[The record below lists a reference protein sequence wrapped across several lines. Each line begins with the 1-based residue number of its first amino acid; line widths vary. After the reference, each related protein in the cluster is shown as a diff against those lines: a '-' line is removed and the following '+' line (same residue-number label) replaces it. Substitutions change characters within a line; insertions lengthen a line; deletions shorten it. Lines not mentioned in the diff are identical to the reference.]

1 MPVSPRPASNARAL
15 FGRKAVL
22 CIALGLIGLAAAPA
36 AALAG
41 EPTGCSALLYSQP
54 FAPFKDF
61 NYYMLVPGGEFKGS
75 EGWELSG
82 GAQIIQTTRPDGTT
96 GGVLDV
102 PGGGQAVSPTIQ
114 VTLKMPT
121 ARVWVRD
128 VTGAEGVAASVAY
141 EGTST
146 WSHPK
151 DVGHVHGQHTSW
163 TLSNPIQVQPQTAGS
178 EEGPRTMR
186 FVFNSGGKSNDTQLY
201 GLWIDPRMHEE
212 SQPFHTTACVAPETK
227 PPSGGT
233 PSGGTSS
240 GGTSSGGTSSGTG
253 GGTPSLGGTLVRGAS
268 GGEETPVGVN

>member
-1 MPVSPRPASNARAL
+1 VLNARAL

-22 CIALGLIGLAAAPA
+22 CIALPLIGLAAAPA

-41 EPTGCSALLYSQP
+41 EPTSCAGLSYSQP
-54 FAPFKDF
+54 FAPFNDF
-61 NYYMLVPGGEFKGS
+61 NYYTLVPGGEFKSAS

-82 GAQIIQTTRPDGTT
+82 GAKIVQTTRPDGTT

-102 PGGGQAVSPTIQ
+102 PGGGQAVSPRVQ

-128 VTGAEGVAASVAY
+128 VTGAEGVAAAVAY

-151 DVGHVHGQHTSW
+151 NVGHVHGQQTSW

-178 EEGPRTMR
+178 QEEPHTMR

-212 SQPFHTTACVAPETK
+212 SRPSHAMACV
-227 PPSGGT
+227 T
-233 PSGGTSS
+233 P
-240 GGTSSGGTSSGTG
+240 
-253 GGTPSLGGTLVRGAS
+253 
-268 GGEETPVGVN
+268 

>member
-1 MPVSPRPASNARAL
+1 MPVSSRPASNARAL
-15 FGRKAVL
+15 FARKAVL
-22 CIALGLIGLAAAPA
+22 CIALPLIGLAAAPA

-41 EPTGCSALLYSQP
+41 EPTGCSALPYGQP
-54 FAPFKDF
+54 FAPFKDY
-61 NYYMLVPGGEFKGS
+61 NYYWLVPGGEFKSAS

-82 GAQIIQTTRPDGTT
+82 GAQIVQTTRPDGTT

-102 PGGGQAVSPTIQ
+102 PGGGQAISPTVQ

-128 VTGAEGVAASVAY
+128 ITGAEGVATSVAY
-141 EGTST
+141 EGTNT

-178 EEGPRTMR
+178 QEGPRTMR

-201 GLWIDPRMHEE
+201 GLWVDPRMREE
-212 SQPFHTTACVAPETK
+212 ARAFGAMGCVAPETT

-233 PSGGTSS
+233 T
-240 GGTSSGGTSSGTG
+240 SGTG
-253 GGTPSLGGTLVRGAS
+253 GSSGSIQGLGGTLIRGAS